1 MYAWKV
7 DVGIWPDSGVTNIN
21 QLVITDENVPFII
34 PTGNINIIGEALS
47 EEVGYS
53 GVYDFGFNVLG
64 QDVDTIYGLGRTF
77 GSGDIDTFRTT
88 FSQMTNVFPSIPLAY
103 PNMWDDVMSDSPTVR
118 GVGGFYY
125 FRQLNKLFVR
135 CYASTST
142 AVYTVNEDG
151 SLVKLSG
158 TELNNSSGLGIS
170 IQGSPEAFTYFC
182 FFDSSKDLTLENLT
196 DLNNYR
202 EIVIN
207 VWSGARVNFFS
218 KNSIGAQEDAAQIA
232 QYLFGTE
239 LPDPDWQIGSDDP
252 FNPGGDSSEGGGGGD
267 FDNTSTPIEIPNLP
281 TVSAASTGFISLFN
295 PTLSQLNELASYL
308 WSDLFEI
315 DGWKKLFAD
324 PMDAIL
330 GLSILPVPIPT
341 SGPKEVKVGNIG
353 TGISLNVASTQFVE
367 VECGS
372 INVNEYWGAYLDYS
386 PYTQCQIYL
395 PYVGTRPISVDE
407 IMGKTINV
415 KYHVDILTGAC
426 CCFIKCGDSVLYTFN
441 GQCSIPI
448 PINSAN
454 YTSVINGI
462 ISVAA
467 SVGSMIATGGASAP
481 LAVPHLAS
489 TVANQMKPNI
499 EKSGA
504 ISGSGAVLNIQTP
517 YLILTR
523 PRQALPKDQNTF
535 TGYPSFLT
543 VTLGELSGYTEVY
556 NIHLENIPA
565 TADELSE
572 IETLLKG
579 GVIF

>member
-1 MYAWKV
+1 MAKGELFSIKVNWQGEDYLIPGICDTDVFNKLTPGSYSYDFTGETDVKTMEAV
-7 DVGIWPDSGVTNIN
+7 DVFFGTDFWQTVKLPVVKATSEQNVLDECKKFFPGTVYLDYIDIPDTSSIYYNDEEVPDTVIRKTSIQAQEFFIYTGDSQDDWTFPIFRTRSFYRIKSNFAGIAMPV
-21 QLVITDENVPFII
+21 
-34 PTGNINIIGEALS
+34 IIG
-47 EEVGYS
+47 V
-53 GVYDFGFNVLG
+53 DNFI
-64 QDVDTIYGLGRTF
+64 QDSKIT
-77 GSGDIDTFRTT
+77 S
-88 FSQMTNVFPSIPLAY
+88 N
-103 PNMWDDVMSDSPTVR
+103 DSSHVR
-118 GVGGFYY
+118 GAIIEFRGDVG
-125 FRQLNKLFVR
+125 
-135 CYASTST
+135 
-142 AVYTVNEDG
+142 D
-151 SLVKLSG
+151 VKRVIISYLDFK
-158 TELNNSSGLGIS
+158 NFNSYWIGK
-170 IQGSPEAFTYFC
+170 E
-182 FFDSSKDLTLENLT
+182 
-196 DLNNYR
+196 
-202 EIVIN
+202 VID
-207 VWSGARVNFFS
+207 
-218 KNSIGAQEDAAQIA
+218 I
-232 QYLFGTE
+232 
-239 LPDPDWQIGSDDP
+239 LPGNDP
-252 FNPGGDSSEGGGGGD
+252 FNPGGGSETGGGSGD
-267 FDNTSTPIEIPNLP
+267 FDNTSTPIEIPTLP
-281 TVSAASTGFISLFN
+281 TVSASSTGFISLFN

-367 VECGS
+367 VDCGS

-395 PYVGTRPISVDE
+395 PYVGARPISVDE

-523 PRQALPKDQNTF
+523 PRQALPKNQNTF
-535 TGYPSFLT
+535 TGYPSFIT
-543 VTLGELSGYTEVY
+543 VTLGELSGYTEVHS
-556 NIHLENIPA
+556 IHLENIPA

>member
-1 MYAWKV
+1 MGTYKFSCEGSEYYLPVVNRSGGTSV
-7 DVGIWPDSGVTNIN
+7 DNPENLLYKGNRFLKYPDISSFDVSGITEGFPADGSYEILQGDSNGWDSKWACPPVVIYDIGNNIRIAPA
-21 QLVITDENVPFII
+21 VIFAKTDK
-34 PTGNINIIGEALS
+34 
-47 EEVGYS
+47 
-53 GVYDFGFNVLG
+53 
-64 QDVDTIYGLGRTF
+64 
-77 GSGDIDTFRTT
+77 
-88 FSQMTNVFPSIPLAY
+88 
-103 PNMWDDVMSDSPTVR
+103 
-118 GVGGFYY
+118 GFYSILTFY
-125 FRQLNKLFVR
+125 VYNPLISETNWETHNF
-135 CYASTST
+135 CYTTSF
-142 AVYTVNEDG
+142 EG
-151 SLVKLSG
+151 
-158 TELNNSSGLGIS
+158 
-170 IQGSPEAFTYFC
+170 
-182 FFDSSKDLTLENLT
+182 
-196 DLNNYR
+196 YR
-202 EIVIN
+202 ENPELALNDLFSFPKVN
-207 VWSGARVNFFS
+207 GFMVCFRVDPTIFDITSITSDTNGKFNHIYLKDGDLITWKGGNSENIKESLSFS
-218 KNSIGAQEDAAQIA
+218 TDIPI
-232 QYLFGTE
+232 Y
-239 LPDPDWQIGSDDP
+239 DDP
-252 FNPGGDSSEGGGGGD
+252 FGPGGNSGEGGGGGD
-267 FDNTSTPIEIPNLP
+267 FDNTSTPIEIPGLP

-395 PYVGTRPISVDE
+395 PYVGTRPISIDE
-407 IMGKTINV
+407 IMGKTVNV

-426 CCFIKCGDSVLYTFN
+426 CCFIKCGDSILYTFN

-481 LAVPHLAS
+481 LAIPHLAS

-535 TGYPSFLT
+535 TGYPSFVT

-565 TADELSE
+565 TADEISE
-572 IETLLKG
+572 IENLLKG

>member
-1 MYAWKV
+1 MAKGDRFGIKV
-7 DVGIWPDSGVTNIN
+7 SWQNEVYLIAGICDTDIFNKKAPASGTYDFTGENPVKAMEAVDEFFESDFWQVTKLPFVKFSDSQDLLNEAKLFFPGATYIEYNDIVSGSSLYYNGEEVPDSAIKKQKSAGDYFIYGGTSIN
-21 QLVITDENVPFII
+21 ELYFPPFKTRTLQNATLAGIGACVIVAKDDFITDGKITSPSTSNVRYAYIEFRGDP
-34 PTGNINIIGEALS
+34 
-47 EEVGYS
+47 
-53 GVYDFGFNVLG
+53 
-64 QDVDTIYGLGRTF
+64 
-77 GSGDIDTFRTT
+77 GDIH
-88 FSQMTNVFPSIPLAY
+88 
-103 PNMWDDVMSDSPTVR
+103 
-118 GVGGFYY
+118 GGY
-125 FRQLNKLFVR
+125 
-135 CYASTST
+135 
-142 AVYTVNEDG
+142 
-151 SLVKLSG
+151 
-158 TELNNSSGLGIS
+158 I
-170 IQGSPEAFTYFC
+170 TY
-182 FFDSSKDLTLENLT
+182 
-196 DLNNYR
+196 NNYNYFNDYWNEK
-202 EIVIN
+202 EITYMPGGN
-207 VWSGARVNFFS
+207 
-218 KNSIGAQEDAAQIA
+218 
-232 QYLFGTE
+232 
-239 LPDPDWQIGSDDP
+239 DP
-252 FNPGGDSSEGGGGGD
+252 FEPGGGSETGGGGGD

-367 VECGS
+367 VDCGS

-395 PYVGTRPISVDE
+395 PYVGARPISVDE

-523 PRQALPKDQNTF
+523 PRQALPKNQNTF
-535 TGYPSFLT
+535 TGYPSFIT
-543 VTLGELSGYTEVY
+543 VTLGELSGYTEVHS
-556 NIHLENIPA
+556 IHLENIPA

-572 IETLLKG
+572 IEALLKG

>member
-1 MYAWKV
+1 MINLAKITLFPFTINDQYNGECEFTGWAYFSDYNVIESSVSEDSSSPSYCSERIIAAVNSALGETDLWPILPIVMTAREVSDFYKV
-7 DVGIWPDSGVTNIN
+7 IKSVFPNTIPNPFKQTSFNAGQSVYYNGKESPVFGIFYYPGPDSAIG
-21 QLVITDENVPFII
+21 DEYGAKGFRVPF
-34 PTGNINIIGEALS
+34 TDNS
-47 EEVGYS
+47 
-53 GVYDFGFNVLG
+53 FNYVP
-64 QDVDTIYGLGRTF
+64 VTIQ
-77 GSGDIDTFRTT
+77 TT
-88 FSQMTNVFPSIPLAY
+88 FLRGYGSLIRIPIFPTNYLKDGKFNLPQESVSHKVLYIRVKADYWDLSGYRVYVVTETFNFMRSEKTYNFFNGKEFPNIS
-103 PNMWDDVMSDSPTVR
+103 
-118 GVGGFYY
+118 VGG
-125 FRQLNKLFVR
+125 
-135 CYASTST
+135 
-142 AVYTVNEDG
+142 
-151 SLVKLSG
+151 
-158 TELNNSSGLGIS
+158 
-170 IQGSPEAFTYFC
+170 
-182 FFDSSKDLTLENLT
+182 
-196 DLNNYR
+196 
-202 EIVIN
+202 
-207 VWSGARVNFFS
+207 
-218 KNSIGAQEDAAQIA
+218 
-232 QYLFGTE
+232 
-239 LPDPDWQIGSDDP
+239 DP
-252 FNPGGDSSEGGGGGD
+252 FNPGGGSGTGGGTGD
-267 FDNTSTPIEIPNLP
+267 FGNTSTPIEIPNLP
-281 TVSAASTGFISLFN
+281 SVSAASTGFISLFN

-315 DGWKKLFAD
+315 NGWKKLFAN

-330 GLSILPVPIPT
+330 GLSILPVQIPT

-353 TGISLNVASTQFVE
+353 TGKSLNVASTQFVE
-367 VECGS
+367 VDCGS

-467 SVGSMIATGGASAP
+467 SVGSMVATGGASAP
-481 LAVPHLAS
+481 LAIPHLAS

-504 ISGSGAVLNIQTP
+504 ISGSGGVLNIQTP

-523 PRQALPKDQNTF
+523 PRQALPSKQNTF
-535 TGYPSFLT
+535 TGYPSFIT

-556 NIHLENIPA
+556 SIHLENISA

>member
-1 MYAWKV
+1 MTGIVSSDLISKHTWNNGFITSGSGNLSYVLEFIDSIIGTDRWQVAAPLFNEATQEEQELIKKIFPLAEFADMTLP
-7 DVGIWPDSGVTNIN
+7 DVNPPIYFS
-21 QLVITDENVPFII
+21 ENII
-34 PTGNINIIGEALS
+34 PSLGIYKSSSTSADRNMF
-47 EEVGYS
+47 
-53 GVYDFGFNVLG
+53 FGFSTDDGFSTSGLPFPFVFSSS
-64 QDVDTIYGLGRTF
+64 DTGRTYNEF
-77 GSGDIDTFRTT
+77 VVQFPVCPDGFISNGVMDFSVFSDKMYVIGLSFIFRYEKWEVSILFRSYENLSGNYF
-88 FSQMTNVFPSIPLAY
+88 FSQKSPDNIH
-103 PNMWDDVMSDSPTVR
+103 SDTPYES
-118 GVGGFYY
+118 GG
-125 FRQLNKLFVR
+125 
-135 CYASTST
+135 TS
-142 AVYTVNEDG
+142 D
-151 SLVKLSG
+151 
-158 TELNNSSGLGIS
+158 
-170 IQGSPEAFTYFC
+170 
-182 FFDSSKDLTLENLT
+182 
-196 DLNNYR
+196 
-202 EIVIN
+202 
-207 VWSGARVNFFS
+207 
-218 KNSIGAQEDAAQIA
+218 IG
-232 QYLFGTE
+232 
-239 LPDPDWQIGSDDP
+239 
-252 FNPGGDSSEGGGGGD
+252 GGDGD
-267 FDNTSTPIEIPNLP
+267 FDNTSTPIEIPGLP

-295 PTLSQLNELASYL
+295 PTLSQLNDLASYL

-523 PRQALPKDQNTF
+523 PRQALPSKQNTF
-535 TGYPSFLT
+535 TGYPSFIT
-543 VTLGELSGYTEVY
+543 VTLGELSGYTEVHS
-556 NIHLENIPA
+556 IHLENIPA